1 MVSIMPGME
10 SRAPERTET
19 RSGFSRSPKF
29 LAEDFLG
36 VGDAGLDLRPQF
48 LGIGFFVGV
57 IVSADFGGDGEA
69 GRNGQADAGHFR
81 QVGAFAAE
89 QGLHGAVAVRFFVA
103 EKINVFLCFVCS
115 RHTQFRLKFVAH
127 FNKRGN

>member
-19 RSGFSRSPKF
+19 SSGFSQVAEAF
-29 LAEDFLG
+29 AEDLLG
-36 VGDAGLDLRPQF
+36 VGDAGLDLRPEF
-48 LGIGFFVGV
+48 LWIGLFVGV
-57 IVSADFGGDGEA
+57 IVGADFGGDGEA

-103 EKINVFLCFVCS
+103 EEINVFLCFVCS
-115 RHTQFRLKFVAH
+115 RHTRF
-127 FNKRGN
+127 